1 MKTLFVASLVSS
13 LVCLAGLRAA
23 EPATNPAWGKA
34 ADNKIVAQQL
44 VNQLIAAHPEL
55 VVVGIHAP
63 RPGETEGRMI
73 ATNLDRIGKEDDE
86 DDKAV
91 ATEGRTILEQN
102 LKEPRKFEVLLPL
115 KDATGKTIGALGLVF
130 DKTVA
135 GDSHLQLFA
144 NALAM
149 RDALARKIPTAAAM
163 FAPAR

>member
-1 MKTLFVASLVSS
+1 MKKILLSASI
-13 LVCLAGLRAA
+13 CLLLSIAAAGA
-23 EPATNPAWGKA
+23 EKAPDPSWGKA
-34 ADNKIVAQQL
+34 ADNRIYAQTL
-44 VNQLIAAHPEL
+44 VNEILAAHPEL
-55 VVVGIHAP
+55 VVVGLHVP

-73 ATNLDRIGKEDDE
+73 ASNLDRIGKQDDE

-115 KDATGKTIGALGLVF
+115 KDASGKTIGAIGFVF

-135 GDSHLQLFA
+135 GDVQLQLFA

-149 RDALARKIPTAAAM
+149 RDALARKIPSVNLL
-163 FAPAR
+163 FQPAK